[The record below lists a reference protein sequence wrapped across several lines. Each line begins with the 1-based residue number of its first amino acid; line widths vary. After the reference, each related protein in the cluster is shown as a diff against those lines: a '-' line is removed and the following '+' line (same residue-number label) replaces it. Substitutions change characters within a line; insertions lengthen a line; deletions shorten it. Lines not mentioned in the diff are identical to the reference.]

1 MVKARRARERER
13 RKGEKGRKRGIRG
26 KEEERDVEEG
36 GRAQQESVFLESTTP
51 TTTTLTDSAL
61 CYRAHFA
68 SRKAAR
74 KTAFLP
80 SFHGEVSEA
89 AAAAVLIVVP
99 MEERK

>member
-1 MVKARRARERER
+1 M
-13 RKGEKGRKRGIRG
+13 
-26 KEEERDVEEG
+26 EEG

-89 AAAAVLIVVP
+89 AAAAAVLIVVP